1 MSTADEIIEIIASI
15 RAMQAKINRRVHDD
29 MMDSFTYGM
38 YNLARPKPQSPLRLE
53 DCTVVATLDPPGFAL
68 HRYRNLQD
76 VPLKVYFGDSHTEAM
91 NTFKLYLITK
101 RLTT

>member
-1 MSTADEIIEIIASI
+1 MSTAADIELMVAK
-15 RAMQAKINRRVHDD
+15 MQAEIMAWKVKIQAD
-29 MMDSFTYGM
+29 MIDAMKYGTITQ
-38 YNLARPKPQSPLRLE
+38 RPQSPLRLE

-76 VPLKVYFGDSHTEAM
+76 APLKVYFGDSRTEAM

>member
-1 MSTADEIIEIIASI
+1 MSTADEITIQIKQFEMRMQILRLQQKIQDDVIDAMRYGTIAQ
-15 RAMQAKINRRVHDD
+15 R
-29 MMDSFTYGM
+29 
-38 YNLARPKPQSPLRLE
+38 PQSPLRLE

-76 VPLKVYFGDSHTEAM
+76 APLKVYFGDSRTEAM

>member
-1 MSTADEIIEIIASI
+1 MSTTDEIIASI
-15 RAMQAKINRRVHDD
+15 RAMQTKVDKRIHDD
-29 MMDSFTYGM
+29 VMDAFMYGM
-38 YNLARPKPQSPLRLE
+38 NDLARPKPQSPLRLE

-76 VPLKVYFGDSHTEAM
+76 APLKVYFGDSHTEAM
-91 NTFKLYLITK
+91 NTFRLYLITK